1 MQGGPGRVGSN
12 VRKLAKNPTTLTAP
26 FRDDV
31 TYAQTGK
38 TLLSTGSGVTTSFKI
53 EQIMEELVS

>member
-1 MQGGPGRVGSN
+1 MGSHAYP
-12 VRKLAKNPTTLTAP
+12 KLAKNPTTLTAP

-38 TLLSTGSGVTTSFKI
+38 TLLSTGSAITTSFKV
-53 EQIMEELVS
+53 E